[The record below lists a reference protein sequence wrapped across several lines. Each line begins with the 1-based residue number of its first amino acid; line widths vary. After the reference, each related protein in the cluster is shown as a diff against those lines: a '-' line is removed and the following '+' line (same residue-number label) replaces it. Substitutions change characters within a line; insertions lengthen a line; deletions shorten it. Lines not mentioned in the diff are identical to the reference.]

1 MNEAELLAVVEEKIT
16 LFNEKVKED
25 LDFAEIIGTSD
36 RTVSIS
42 ISDGDNYVCE
52 LKDGVLSPVKKSD
65 DTVTSDISLESDFE
79 TIGAILNNEMSP
91 MKAYVKQKLSVNA
104 SFRDLMLLRQLLS

>member
-1 MNEAELLAVVEEKIT
+1 MNEAELLAVVKKKIT
-16 LFNEKVKED
+16 LFNERVKED

-36 RTVSIS
+36 RSVSIS

-52 LKDGVLSPVKKSD
+52 LKDGILSPISKSD
-65 DTVTSDISLESDFE
+65 APVTSEISLESDFE
-79 TIGAILNNEMSP
+79 TIEAILNKEMGA
-91 MKAYVKQKLSVNA
+91 MKAYMKRKLTVNA

>member
-1 MNEAELLAVVEEKIT
+1 MDEAKLLAVVEKKIT

-25 LDFAEIIGTSD
+25 SKFAELIGTSD

-42 ISDGDNYVCE
+42 ISGGDNYVCE
-52 LKDGVLSPVKKSD
+52 LKGGILSPISKSD
-65 DTVTSDISLESDFE
+65 APVTSDISLESDFE

>member
-1 MNEAELLAVVEEKIT
+1 MDEAELLAVVEKKIT

-25 LDFAEIIGTSD
+25 SKFAELIGTSD

-42 ISDGDNYVCE
+42 ISDGDTYVCE
-52 LKDGVLSPVKKSD
+52 LKGGILSPISKSD
-65 DTVTSDISLESDFE
+65 APITSDISIESDFE

>member
-1 MNEAELLAVVEEKIT
+1 MNEAELLAVVKKKIT
-16 LFNEKVKED
+16 LFNERVKED

-36 RTVSIS
+36 RSVSIS

-52 LKDGVLSPVKKSD
+52 LKDGILSPISKSD
-65 DTVTSDISLESDFE
+65 APVTSDISLESDLE